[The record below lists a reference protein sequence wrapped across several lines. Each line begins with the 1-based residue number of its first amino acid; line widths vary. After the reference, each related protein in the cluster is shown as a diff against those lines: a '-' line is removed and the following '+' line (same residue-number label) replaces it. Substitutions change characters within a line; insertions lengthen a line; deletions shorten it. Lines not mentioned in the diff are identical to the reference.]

1 VLPEYVTRLTDRQA
15 RVARLADRD
24 RRIATARLTTIGLAI
39 LLAFFAFVPRWISPW
54 WSLPPF
60 VAFLVL
66 VVLHD
71 RTLTARRRAER
82 AAAFYERAAERT
94 GDTWQGKGVGGSAFT
109 DEHHPYA
116 SDLDLFG
123 SGSLFELICIAVTPA
138 GRTRLA
144 EWLLHPETDA
154 GEIVTRQ
161 RAVAELRDRI
171 DLREEI
177 AILTAEVSGDVE
189 RGELER
195 WGTVP
200 SLGAKPWERPVAL
213 LLPLAAAATLAFS
226 FASGMW
232 TPFIV
237 IVAVE
242 VAFSRRLEPRI
253 EQLIAAAER
262 TEAPLALLA
271 RVLERIERERFE
283 SAGLASVHAALERK
297 GEPASAQIERLRRLV
312 SLLDARRN
320 QFFAPFAALLLWT
333 TNLGFL
339 VERWRR
345 ESGTDIGRWIEAAG
359 QFEALLSLASF
370 AYEHPSFTVPEI
382 VGDGPLF
389 DARDLGH
396 PLIPTSCR
404 VTNDLRLDTS
414 LRLLVISGSNMSGKS
429 TMLRSAGVAA
439 VLAQTGSVVCA
450 SSLRIAPLAVGAS
463 IRIHDSLQEGSSR
476 FYAEILRLRR
486 ILDMTGNPDGGPG
499 KTSLLFLL
507 DEILHGTNSH
517 DRRIGAEAV
526 VRALVQ
532 RGAIGLVSTHDL
544 ALAGI
549 AESLAPAAAN
559 VHFEDHLE
567 DGQMIFDYRM
577 RPGVVTKTNALAL
590 MRAVGIEV

>member
-1 VLPEYVTRLTDRQA
+1 VLEYASRLADRQSVA
-15 RVARLADRD
+15 ARLADRD
-24 RRIATARLTTIGLAI
+24 RRISTARLSTIGMAI
-39 LLAFFAFVPRWISPW
+39 VLAFLAFVPRWISPW

-60 VAFLVL
+60 IAFFVL
-66 VVLHD
+66 VFIHD
-71 RTLTARRRAER
+71 RTLTARRRAES
-82 AAAFYERAAERT
+82 AAAFYERAIERT
-94 GDTWQGKGVGGSAFT
+94 DDAWQGKGFGGSGFS

-123 SGSLFELICIAVTPA
+123 SGSLYELICIAVTPA
-138 GRTRLA
+138 GRARLA
-144 EWLLHPETDA
+144 AWLLDPETNA
-154 GEIVTRQ
+154 GKVVARQ
-161 RAVAELRDRI
+161 QAVAELRDRI
-171 DLREEI
+171 DLREEM
-177 AILTAEVSGDVE
+177 AIMTAEVTGGVE

-195 WGTVP
+195 WGTVAP
-200 SLGAKPWERPVAL
+200 LAAQPWERIAAL
-213 LLPLAAAATLAFS
+213 LLPVATAGALAAS
-226 FASGMW
+226 FATGIW
-232 TPFIV
+232 TVFIV
-237 IVAVE
+237 AIAVE
-242 VAFSRRLEPRI
+242 VAFAWRLKSRVD
-253 EQLIAAAER
+253 QLIAAAER

-271 RVLERIERERFE
+271 GVLERIERERFE
-283 SAGLASVHAALERK
+283 SADLVAVRASLERD

-320 QFFAPFAALLLWT
+320 QFFAPIAALLLWT
-333 TNLGFL
+333 TNLGFF

-345 ESGTDIGRWIEAAG
+345 ASGADIGRWIAAAG
-359 QFEALLSLASF
+359 EFEALSSLASF
-370 AYEHPSFTVPEI
+370 AYEHPTFTVPEI
-382 VGDGPLF
+382 VDGGPLF

-396 PLIPTSCR
+396 PLIPATRR
-404 VTNDLRLDTS
+404 VTNDLRLDAE

-439 VLAQTGSVVCA
+439 VLAQAGGVVCA

-486 ILDMTGNPDGGPG
+486 ILDLAGNREGGSG
-499 KTSLLFLL
+499 QASLLFLL

-526 VRALVQ
+526 VRALVT

-549 AESLAPAAAN
+549 AESHSPAAAN

-567 DGQMIFDYRM
+567 EGQMIFDFHM
-577 RPGVVTKTNALAL
+577 RPGVVTKSNALSL